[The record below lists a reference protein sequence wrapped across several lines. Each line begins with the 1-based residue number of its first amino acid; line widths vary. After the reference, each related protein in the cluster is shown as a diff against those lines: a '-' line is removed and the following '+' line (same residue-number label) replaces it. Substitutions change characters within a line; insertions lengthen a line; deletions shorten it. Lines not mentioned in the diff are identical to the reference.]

1 MKKIIV
7 FLRENEIGQTMWTVF
22 LFFALLTSIVAPF
35 GLLQMPNEELRAY
48 YARHLGAWLELFS
61 ILTVSA
67 TASLFSGIGR
77 SFFIILERRK
87 EAAGSAAHKKRPPP
101 IDLKLESRLIHGRGV
116 QRGRIRS

>member
-48 YARHLGAWLELFS
+48 YTRHLGAWLELFS

-67 TASLFSGIGR
+67 TASLFSDIGR
-77 SFFIILERRK
+77 SLIVLYQRRTDK
-87 EAAGSAAHKKRPPP
+87 ASAHT
-101 IDLKLESRLIHGRGV
+101 IRG
-116 QRGRIRS
+116 GFGIED